1 MLLGGAFSVRG
12 SAVLL
17 WGALCGI
24 VVYLA
29 AAGTIVVLAAHF
41 ERDNAGSPLPQP
53 AAAVVF
59 YDDTP
64 AQRKARV
71 AYAVERFRAGDVQY
85 LVMAGGWR
93 PRRGGYQGA
102 REMVEDA
109 LGMGV
114 PLAALRYDAGSN
126 DTVSNLRQA
135 MALMPGLR
143 VHAVVMISDRFHIPR
158 IASLAPPF
166 CANIECRFR
175 PAFVSMTWSG
185 WFARINH
192 ELAAHVARLLPRRL
206 LETWLDYRRQAG
218 IAQEGGAKA

>member
-1 MLLGGAFSVRG
+1 MLFGGASPVRG
-12 SAVLL
+12 PAMLL
-17 WGALCGI
+17 WGALCG
-24 VVYLA
+24 VVAYAA
-29 AAGTIVVLAAHF
+29 AAGAIVALAAHF
-41 ERDNAGSPLPQP
+41 VRDPAGLPQP

-93 PRRGGYQGA
+93 PGRGGYQGA

-114 PLAALRYDAGSN
+114 PLAALRHDAGSN

-135 MALMPGLR
+135 MALMPDLGVR
-143 VHAVVMISDRFHIPR
+143 AVVMISDRFHIPR
-158 IASLAPPF
+158 IASLARPF
-166 CANIECRFR
+166 CEDIACRFW
-175 PAFVSMTWSG
+175 PAPVPMTWWV
-185 WFARINH
+185 WFVRINH
-192 ELAAHVARLLPRRL
+192 ELAAQAVRVLPRGL
-206 LETWLDYRRQAG
+206 LERWLDDRRHAG